1 MELTWLSRWQP
12 QLLAILRIVTGLLF
26 LEHALIKL
34 AGFPPGG
41 KPGLQDV
48 GSFLWIAGVIE
59 LVTSVLVTLGL
70 FTRVAAFIAAGE
82 MAVAYWMVH
91 ARMGFYP
98 AVNMGEAAI
107 LFCFVFLYLAG
118 AGPAGRL
125 EHRRGEDEERADQ
138 VTFARALKRGWSHS
152 RLPRISARISAARIM
167 SA

>member
-1 MELTWLSRWQP
+1 MEFTWLQRWQP

-48 GSFLWIAGVIE
+48 GSFLWIAGLIE
-59 LVTSVLVTLGL
+59 LVTGVLVTLGL

-82 MAVAYWMVH
+82 MAYAYWFVH
-91 ARMGFYP
+91 AKMGLYP

-107 LFCFVFLYLAG
+107 LFCFVFLYLAA
-118 AGPAGRL
+118 AGPGAWSVDGARF
-125 EHRRGEDEERADQ
+125 RA
-138 VTFARALKRGWSHS
+138 KM
-152 RLPRISARISAARIM
+152 PR
-167 SA
+167 